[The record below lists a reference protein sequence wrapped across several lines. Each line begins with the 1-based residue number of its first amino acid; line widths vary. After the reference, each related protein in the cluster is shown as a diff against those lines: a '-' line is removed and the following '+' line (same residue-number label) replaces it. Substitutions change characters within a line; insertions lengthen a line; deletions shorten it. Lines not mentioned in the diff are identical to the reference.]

1 MRHDARFAARYGTAA
16 AATSGMQSIPMRPP
30 ALVQPRPGG
39 VVETLGRVGYAA
51 LGVVYLLIGIVAAK
65 AAIDGGG
72 HVPSQRGAVREIS
85 AQPVGQVLLVLI
97 GIGLMGYALWRM
109 LAAVFDIE
117 HAGSNAKGI
126 AKRTGYA
133 ATAVMNCAAGWTALQ
148 MATGIGYTGSNGVQ
162 TWAAQIM
169 AEPYG
174 ALLIGLAGLGLIA
187 SGAAQIRQAI
197 NRGFIRELE
206 LSRLDPGERIWIIRM
221 GRLGLAARG
230 VVFPI
235 IGIALVKAALNH
247 DPGRA
252 KGIGEALRDLGTTS
266 FGMSILLV
274 VAVGLAAYGV
284 YCVILS
290 RYRRMPAS

>member
-1 MRHDARFAARYGTAA
+1 MPA
-16 AATSGMQSIPMRPP
+16 IPMRPP

-39 VVETLGRVGYAA
+39 LVEKLGRAGYAA

-97 GIGLMGYALWRM
+97 GIGLMGYALWRL

-117 HAGSNAKGI
+117 HAGRGAKGVG
-126 AKRTGYA
+126 KRVGYA
-133 ATAVMNCAAGWTALQ
+133 ATAIVNGAAGWTALQ
-148 MATGIGYTGSNGVQ
+148 MATGIGYHGSSGVQ
-162 TWAAQIM
+162 SWAAQIM
-169 AEPYG
+169 AEPFG
-174 ALLIGLAGLGLIA
+174 ALVIGLVGVGLIVA
-187 SGAAQIRQAI
+187 GAAEIRQAF
-197 NRGFIRELE
+197 NRSFVRELE
-206 LSRLDPGERIWIIRM
+206 LSRLDPDERTWIVRM

-266 FGMSILLV
+266 FGMGVLLV
-274 VAVGLAAYGV
+274 VAVGLASFGA

-290 RYRRMPAS
+290 RYRRMPAA